1 MASLAEIRAKLKEQE
16 AGAGGQRT
24 GGGDNAI
31 YPFWN
36 MKEGEQATLRF
47 LPDGDDS
54 NTFFWKERLMIKLP
68 FAGVKGETDSRPVQV
83 QVPCMEMYGESCP
96 ILQEVRGWFKDASL
110 EDMGRKYWK
119 KRSYIFQGF
128 VTEDPLKEDSPENPI
143 RRFIIGPQIFQLIKA
158 ALMDPDMEELPTD
171 YTAGVDFRLSKG
183 SKGGYADYGASNW
196 ARRDRPLS
204 DQEMAAVN
212 THGLFNLNDF
222 LPKKPDEAGV
232 KILTEMFEASVD
244 GEAYDADR
252 WSNYFRPSGMAA
264 RTGDPQKTASPQA
277 TAVSQSAPT
286 PAPAPAAAPVA
297 EATTDTGWQDP
308 APAAEPAAENAGGA
322 QDILAMIRSR
332 QG

>member
-16 AGAGGQRT
+16 SRQGGNNNS
-24 GGGDNAI
+24 GGGDNSI

-36 MKEGEQATLRF
+36 MKEGEQATIRF
-47 LPDGDDS
+47 LPDGDAD
-54 NTFFWKERLMIKLP
+54 NTFFWKERLVIKLP
-68 FAGVKGETDSRPVQV
+68 FAGIKGETDSRPVQV

-96 ILQEVRGWFKDASL
+96 ILAEVRGWFKDASL

-128 VTEDPLKEDSPENPI
+128 VTDNPLADDTTPENPI

-196 ARRDRPLS
+196 ARRERPLS

-212 THGLFNLNDF
+212 SHGLFNLNDF
-222 LPKKPDEAGV
+222 LPKKPDETAIKV
-232 KILTEMFEASVD
+232 LTEMFEASVD
-244 GEAYDADR
+244 GEAYDPER
-252 WSNYFRPSGMAA
+252 WSNYFRPAGMAA
-264 RTGDPQKTASPQA
+264 RTGDPQNRA
-277 TAVSQSAPT
+277 
-286 PAPAPAAAPVA
+286 PAPAPAPKAAAPVA
-297 EATTDTGWQDP
+297 ETTTDTGWQDP
-308 APAAEPAAENAGGA
+308 APAAAPAPAAEAAPTEGGA
-322 QDILAMIRSR
+322 QDILAMIRAR

>member
-1 MASLAEIRAKLKEQE
+1 
-16 AGAGGQRT
+16 
-24 GGGDNAI
+24 
-31 YPFWN
+31 
-36 MKEGEQATLRF
+36 
-47 LPDGDDS
+47 
-54 NTFFWKERLMIKLP
+54 
-68 FAGVKGETDSRPVQV
+68 
-83 QVPCMEMYGESCP
+83 
-96 ILQEVRGWFKDASL
+96 
-110 EDMGRKYWK
+110 
-119 KRSYIFQGF
+119 
-128 VTEDPLKEDSPENPI
+128 
-143 RRFIIGPQIFQLIKA
+143 
-158 ALMDPDMEELPTD
+158 MEELPTD

-222 LPKKPDEAGV
+222 LPKKPDEAGI

-264 RTGDPQKTASPQA
+264 RTGDPQKEASPQA

-286 PAPAPAAAPVA
+286 PAPAAAPVA
-297 EATTDTGWQDP
+297 EATTDTGWQAP

>member
-16 AGAGGQRT
+16 AGAGGNRT
-24 GGGDNAI
+24 SGGDNAI

-36 MKEGEQATLRF
+36 MKEGEQATIRF
-47 LPDGDDS
+47 LPDGNQD

-96 ILQEVRGWFKDASL
+96 ILQEVRGWFKDESL
-110 EDMGRKYWK
+110 ADMGRKYWK

-128 VTEDPLKEDSPENPI
+128 VTDDPLNDESPENPI

-196 ARRDRPLS
+196 ARRDRPLG
-204 DQEMAAVN
+204 DAEMAAVN

-222 LPKKPDEAGV
+222 LPKKPDEAGL

-244 GEAYDADR
+244 GEAYDAER

-264 RTGDPQKTASPQA
+264 RTGDPQKAASPQA
-277 TAVSQSAPT
+277 TATSQSAPVA
-286 PAPAPAAAPVA
+286 PAPAPVA
-297 EATTDTGWQDP
+297 ETTTDTGWQEP
-308 APAAEPAAENAGGA
+308 TTPPAAEPAAEPAAGGA